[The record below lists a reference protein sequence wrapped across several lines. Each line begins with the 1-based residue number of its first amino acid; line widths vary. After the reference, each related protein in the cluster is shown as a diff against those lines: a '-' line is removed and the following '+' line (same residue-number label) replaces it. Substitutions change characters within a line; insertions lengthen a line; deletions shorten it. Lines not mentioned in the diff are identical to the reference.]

1 MNKFKKEFDEKFKN
15 QIINALVIVPMYS
28 DSQENEQIS
37 SLSINV
43 EGDIEIKAEASC
55 NIHGTGGPSTVRV
68 LLKE

>member
-1 MNKFKKEFDEKFKN
+1 
-15 QIINALVIVPMYS
+15 MYS

-55 NIHGTGGPSTVRV
+55 NIHGSGGPSTVRV